1 MASTCL
7 NSYECLVCPTPA
19 KCAERELAR
28 EEAVAKALCDAC
40 YGAGSWDS
48 ISRRPEGAGQVY
60 GWKKQA
66 RAAMLAME
74 GHIELD
80 GPTNGGVR

>member
-1 MASTCL
+1 MDTS
-7 NSYECLVCPTPA
+7 SPEYERRYA
-19 KCAERELAR
+19 ADMRELAR

-48 ISRRPEGAGQVY
+48 ISHRPEGAGQVY
-60 GWKKQA
+60 GWRKQA

-74 GHIELD
+74 QFG
-80 GPTNGGVR
+80 R